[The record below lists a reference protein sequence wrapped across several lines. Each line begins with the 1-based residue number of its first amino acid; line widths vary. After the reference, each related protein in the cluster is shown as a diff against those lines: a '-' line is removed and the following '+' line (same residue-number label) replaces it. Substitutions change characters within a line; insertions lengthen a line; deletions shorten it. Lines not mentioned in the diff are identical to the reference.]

1 MTFTIVATNPK
12 ASAFNFTLSLIDL
25 GHTWV
30 ERREGAVILIISDG
44 KTVRFE
50 AGR

>member
-1 MTFTIVATNPK
+1 MTFTIRASNPK
-12 ASAFNFTLSLIDL
+12 ASAFSFTLALIDL

-30 ERREGAVILIISDG
+30 ERREGGVIIIESDG

-50 AGR
+50 GAR